1 MPQKS
6 KATVHILEGKATL
19 FQRPLT
25 PHWHVRYKVHGKWE
39 RATTKCEG
47 LKEAKAKAVEL
58 VTNAWFREK
67 NNLPIVSKKFKSV
80 ARLAIE
86 RMEKMQEA
94 NQGKATF
101 KTYIQSLHRYHIPF
115 FGNHNIDRIDGSLMT
130 EFNVWRIE
138 QMQRTPSASV
148 INNHNSAMTRVF
160 EEALERGYMT
170 KNQVPYLRNDG
181 RATEKRPT
189 ITVEEY
195 TTLHRALKGWVADG
209 RKGNESRLRHVLRD
223 YILVIAH
230 SGIRAGTEGMNL
242 KWRSVYFYEKDG
254 AKYLAMKVKGKTGER
269 EVTLRNGAI
278 RYLDR
283 LRQMNEH
290 WRKYSFENFLKKKF
304 DAYVFRVDDK
314 DMTETFGKMFS
325 RFLERCE
332 LLIDPTSGKH
342 RTLYSLRHMYAV
354 FALTYNRMSVYTL
367 AKHMGTSVAMIEK
380 HYGQVLLRNNA
391 AEIAGKA
398 VGESKR
404 VNKRVAPKLVVN
416 NTKDEG
422 ASLKNG

>member
-6 KATVHILEGKATL
+6 KETVHILEGKATL

-39 RATTKCEG
+39 RATTKCEA
-47 LKEAKAKAVEL
+47 LKEAKAKAVEI
-58 VTNAWFREK
+58 VTNAWFREQ

-80 ARLAIE
+80 ARLAIQ
-86 RMEKMQEA
+86 RMEDLRKA

-101 KTYIQSLHRYHIPF
+101 KTYIQALERYHIPF
-115 FGNHNIDRIDGSLMT
+115 FGNHNIDRINGSLMT

-160 EEALERGYMT
+160 EEGLERGYMT

-195 TTLHRALKGWVADG
+195 ATLYRGLKGWVADG
-209 RKGNESRLRHVLRD
+209 RKGNESRLRQVLRD
-223 YILVIAH
+223 YILIIAN

-254 AKYLAMKVKGKTGER
+254 AKYLAMRVNGKTGER
-269 EVTLRNGAI
+269 EVTLRHGAI

-283 LRQMNEH
+283 LRKMNEE

-325 RFLERCE
+325 RYLERCE

-380 HYGQVLLRNNA
+380 HYGQILLRNNA
-391 AEIAGKA
+391 AEIAGD
-398 VGESKR
+398 GGG
-404 VNKRVAPKLVVN
+404 
-416 NTKDEG
+416 DE
-422 ASLKNG
+422 